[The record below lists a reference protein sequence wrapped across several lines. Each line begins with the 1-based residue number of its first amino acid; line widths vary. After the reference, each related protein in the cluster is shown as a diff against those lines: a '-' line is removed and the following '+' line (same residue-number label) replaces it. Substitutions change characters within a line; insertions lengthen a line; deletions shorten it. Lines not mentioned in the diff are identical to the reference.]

1 MFCFHL
7 QIISLIE
14 RLRDCNMKIR
24 QFLYVSKATSFLTE
38 LEKLIDLFTEHLTVN
53 TLKEQ
58 EIQKQVPPL
67 PTENQTGKFKDL
79 EPFTYVVQLLTRE
92 LLGHEDYLDC
102 HSEIQLIV
110 RHNVPEI
117 CNVTPSSSNQQ
128 LSNAEDQTGEE
139 SVLWNYGSM
148 VPKKYS
154 AEISNAIQ
162 ELRNV
167 IMSYGTAIDCKR
179 CGSHPHSN

>member
-1 MFCFHL
+1 MTSCRNIFCFHL

-14 RLRDCNMKIR
+14 LLRDCDLKIR

-79 EPFTYVVQLLTRE
+79 EPFTYVVQLLTGE

-102 HSEIQLIV
+102 HSEIQPIV
-110 RHNVPEI
+110 RHDVPEI

-148 VPKKYS
+148 VPKK
-154 AEISNAIQ
+154 IQ
-162 ELRNV
+162 CRNQ
-167 IMSYGTAIDCKR
+167 
-179 CGSHPHSN
+179 